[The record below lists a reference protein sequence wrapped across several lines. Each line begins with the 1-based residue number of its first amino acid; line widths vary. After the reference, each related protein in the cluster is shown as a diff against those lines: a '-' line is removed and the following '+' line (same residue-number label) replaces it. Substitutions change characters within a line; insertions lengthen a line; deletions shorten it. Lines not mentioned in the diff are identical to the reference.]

1 MIPHSGQFITESL
14 IFKCFNLLQVYSLAA
29 MRKDSLC
36 SLQSTHPSHGK
47 HTALAFAKTS
57 DEGLIYHYLNTASLT
72 SFFSF
77 RTSASV

>member
-1 MIPHSGQFITESL
+1 MTPHSGPFITESL
-14 IFKCFNLLQVYSLAA
+14 ILKCFNLQVFSSAA

-36 SLQSTHPSHGK
+36 SLHSTHPSHGK

-57 DEGLIYHYLNTASLT
+57 DEGLIYHYLNIASLT

-77 RTSASV
+77 RTSALV